1 MKQYEKESLS
11 TTQSLIVLAVAILLA
26 FIGDAIFT
34 I

>member
-11 TTQSLIVLAVAILLA
+11 TTQSLIVLAVAIILA

>member
-1 MKQYEKESLS
+1 MKQYEKESLT
-11 TTQSLIVLAVAILLA
+11 TTQSLIVLAAAILLA